1 MCLKGDANSDLS
13 GFLWDSAHQLPNCS
27 RKYGGEMN
35 EDVCN
40 RKLASHRIR
49 TLTPGWEPAVITTG
63 WDPAEREYP

>member
-1 MCLKGDANSDLS
+1 
-13 GFLWDSAHQLPNCS
+13 
-27 RKYGGEMN
+27 MN